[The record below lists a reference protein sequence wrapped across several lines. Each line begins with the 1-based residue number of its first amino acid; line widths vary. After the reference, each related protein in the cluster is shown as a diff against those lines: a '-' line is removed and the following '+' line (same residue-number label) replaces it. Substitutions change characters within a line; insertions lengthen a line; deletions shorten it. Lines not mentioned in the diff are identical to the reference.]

1 MKLLMG
7 TAMIL
12 ILALIIVGTRL
23 FFNKFRARLHEKK
36 HRLRRAECAEVQRR
50 EKERN
55 TDEG

>member
-12 ILALIIVGTRL
+12 ILTLIILGTRSL
-23 FFNKFRARLHEKK
+23 VDKLRARLYEKK

>member
-12 ILALIIVGTRL
+12 ILALIIVGTRSL
-23 FFNKFRARLHEKK
+23 VDKFRARLYEKK

-50 EKERN
+50 EREEHR
-55 TDEG
+55 

>member
-12 ILALIIVGTRL
+12 ILALIILGTRVL
-23 FFNKFRARLHEKK
+23 VDKLRARLYEKK
-36 HRLRRAECAEVQRR
+36 HRLRRAECAEMQRR

-55 TDEG
+55 TYEG

>member
-12 ILALIIVGTRL
+12 ILALIIVGTRSL
-23 FFNKFRARLHEKK
+23 VDKFRARLYEKK

>member
-12 ILALIIVGTRL
+12 ILALIIVGTRSL
-23 FFNKFRARLHEKK
+23 VDKFRARLYEKK
-36 HRLRRAECAEVQRR
+36 HRLRRAECAEVQWR

>member
-12 ILALIIVGTRL
+12 ILALIILGTRL
-23 FFNKFRARLHEKK
+23 LFNKFRARLYKKK
-36 HRLRRAECAEVQRR
+36 HRLRRAKCAEVQWR

>member
-23 FFNKFRARLHEKK
+23 LVDKFRARLYEKK

-50 EKERN
+50 EREEHR
-55 TDEG
+55 